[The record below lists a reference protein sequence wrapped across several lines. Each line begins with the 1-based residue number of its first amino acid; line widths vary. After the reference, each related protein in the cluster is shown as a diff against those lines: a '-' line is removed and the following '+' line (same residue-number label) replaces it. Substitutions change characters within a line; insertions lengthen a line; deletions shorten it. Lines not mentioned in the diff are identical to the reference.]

1 MIRVALVIIAIVLG
15 TAACTS
21 ASTGTASLD
30 AVPVPAISH
39 WQIEPGQFISLR
51 YGQKGAQFVALSDM
65 STGALVRDL
74 LPATAANGMQ
84 VTGLALDHADD
95 LWITYSKG
103 PSIGGPAISSGPAI
117 PEPDTCANQVDVVQ
131 AGTGR
136 VTVALRTSDNVLIW
150 AAQPSPDGR
159 ELAYRE
165 SACTAYQDTYLR
177 IDNLFSKQQW
187 SIGQGLPDCHLLA
200 GVAWSTN
207 GRTLLA
213 DYGPASQPYSYGSGS
228 DTCAEWWAGRLVRVN
243 AGTAQRGLAGT
254 TTLAAPGCQID
265 AVAGTAGGG
274 ALAVEGCGGA
284 PDFTSGQ
291 VSLLVIGADG
301 HLDRRLTLGAC
312 VDGAGIAVN
321 QAGTAALV
329 SAYFTCAPSG
339 QATKAW
345 EYHAGTL
352 RLVLSEPGNG
362 GSPIMAAWR
371 SLTGAGWSWI
381 V

>member
-1 MIRVALVIIAIVLG
+1 MVRAVLVILVIVLG

-21 ASTGTASLD
+21 ASAGTASLD
-30 AVPVPAISH
+30 AVPVTAISH
-39 WQIEPGQFISLR
+39 WQVGPGQFVSLR
-51 YGQKGAQFVALSDM
+51 QGHVALSDL
-65 STGALVRDL
+65 STGALVRDV
-74 LPATAANGMQ
+74 LPASTASGLQ
-84 VTGLALDHADD
+84 VTGLALDHKGD

-103 PSIGGPAISSGPAI
+103 PSIGGPAVSAGPAV
-117 PEPDTCANQVDVVQ
+117 PKPGTCANQVDVVQ

-177 IDNLFSKQQW
+177 IDDLFSEQQW

-228 DTCAEWWAGRLVRVN
+228 GACAQWWAGRLVQVK
-243 AGTAQRGLAGT
+243 AGTAQRGLAGPT
-254 TTLAAPGCQID
+254 VLAGSGCQID
-265 AVAGTAGGG
+265 AAGGTKGGG

-284 PDFTSGQ
+284 PDFTGGQ

-301 HLDRRLTLGAC
+301 HLDRRLPLGVC
-312 VDGAGIAVN
+312 VNGAGIAMN
-321 QAGTAALV
+321 RDGTAALV
-329 SAYFTCAPSG
+329 SAYLYCNPPGHPGPVTKLWEFSG
-339 QATKAW
+339 
-345 EYHAGTL
+345 GTL
-352 RLVLSEPGNG
+352 RPVVSTPSRLT
-362 GSPIMAAWR
+362 MAAW
-371 SLTGAGWSWI
+371 LG
-381 V
+381 